1 MIENNIIKIRFIN
14 YISSITLT
22 INIKGTLNIFN
33 YQNSDIKNLDKV
45 IINGINY
52 TDVKDGYYS
61 KEKNNIIELIW
72 KKKIT
77 SCNSMFSGCSNILT
91 MDFSNFDTSEVTD
104 MGSMFSGCS
113 SLKFLDLSN
122 FNTSSVTNMMRM
134 FYGCSSLESINL
146 YNFDTSKVISMY
158 SMFEECSSIK
168 YLNLANFNTSKVN
181 VLFQCSKAVPL

>member
-1 MIENNIIKIRFIN
+1 MSFFFINLVFFFFIQEIPLIENNIIKIRFIN

-77 SCNSMFSGCSNILT
+77 SCN
-91 MDFSNFDTSEVTD
+91 
-104 MGSMFSGCS
+104 SMFSGCS